1 MRGQRLTTTV
11 YLQPLKMSV
20 ALNALR
26 DLIKVQAINI
36 DTHVFRLHYKL
47 TVIVL
52 LVFWLLITSS
62 QFFGNPME
70 CYFPDLPNISLN
82 TYCYIHSTFLVKPF
96 EKKPVVPQNL
106 PHPGVSGQT
115 EKDTL
120 KFYDYY
126 QWVFIVLFVQAVF
139 FYLPHHLWK
148 VWEGG
153 LMKMLAVDL
162 AFPMISADRV
172 NKNMDVLLEY
182 FQKQLHSH
190 NSYALKYYS
199 CELLNLINII
209 CQILFMNMFL
219 GNEFQYYGIYVLAVK
234 WKEGL
239 QEEMTNPTQWLFPT
253 VTKCTF
259 KKYGPSGSV
268 ELRDG
273 MCVLTQ
279 NTLNQKMYVFL
290 WFWFHILAAIS
301 AFVIMCRI
309 FTLVFPSLRLC
320 SFRST
325 CNLNSARDIN
335 VVFDKLWIGDWFL
348 LCMLHPNINCV
359 AYKELIFRIA
369 RSCDS
374 NSCSLCL
381 EGISRPCV
389 KCTEV

>member
-1 MRGQRLTTTV
+1 
-11 YLQPLKMSV
+11 MSV
-20 ALNALR
+20 AYLDALR
-26 DLIKVQAINI
+26 DLLKVQAINI

-52 LVFWLLITSS
+52 LLFSLLISS
-62 QFFGNPME
+62 RQFFADPME
-70 CYFPDLPNISLN
+70 CYFPDFPTISLN
-82 TYCYIHSTFLVKPF
+82 TYCYIHSTFLVKPL
-96 EKKPVVPQNL
+96 EKKPSWPQKL
-106 PHPGVSGQT
+106 PYLGVAAQT
-115 EKDTL
+115 EKDTV

-126 QWVFIVLFVQAVF
+126 QWVSVVLLAQAVL
-139 FYLPHHLWK
+139 FYLPHHIWK

-162 AFPMISADRV
+162 SSPVISADRV
-172 NKNMDVLLEY
+172 NKNTDVLLEY
-182 FQKQLHSH
+182 FQKQLHLH
-190 NSYALKYYS
+190 NSYAFKYFS
-199 CELLNLINII
+199 CELLNLMNII
-209 CQILFMNMFL
+209 FQILFMNMFL
-219 GNEFQYYGIYVLAVK
+219 GNEFQYYGLYVLAVNY
-234 WKEGL
+234 WKDGL
-239 QEEMTNPTQWLFPT
+239 REEMTNPMQWLFPT

-273 MCVLTQ
+273 LCVLTQ
-279 NTLNQKMYVFL
+279 NTVNQKMYVVL

-301 AFVIMCRI
+301 AFVIMYRI
-309 FTLVFPSLRLC
+309 FTLVFPSVRLR

-325 CNLNSARDIN
+325 CSLNSARDIN

-348 LCMLHPNINCV
+348 LCMLHRNINSV

-369 RSCDS
+369 RSCDP
-374 NSCSLCL
+374 NICSLCL